1 MYHRRLKTLLIIVSV
16 LILPLNNSK
25 LTHTNNVSGNSNSP
39 GFKQIIINADGA
51 QELVIYTHDSFLA
64 WGLDPET
71 TLNAAFDDWGVANDV
86 TINLKLF
93 NGMVD
98 ALNSLI
104 IEKNAPVADVV
115 IGLDSVMIHRAKA
128 AEVLMPYSDA
138 NLENISTSLI
148 AALDPEKYLLPID
161 YGLIAFIF
169 DTEFISASN
178 YPELADLTFD
188 NLLTTFGEDFVVQD
202 PTLSATGINFLLYQI
217 LFYEEILGQDWKSW
231 WEAAKGLVTIDRSWS
246 DSWNRVFDVK
256 EDHMMV
262 SYGTDPAYNAYIYD
276 IFEQNA
282 AVIRYNST
290 KYSWMQIE
298 GIGLVNGAT
307 NVTLAKS
314 YIDFA
319 LSPDL
324 QNLLALNNWMFPA
337 NTEVVLPPSYDY
349 AITAENVTILND
361 LVAPD
366 YIGANYQMWLNEW
379 EQLIFDTGFW
389 WLWVLIPAVI
399 VFIAMV
405 VTIVLFTRSKKLDI
419 E

>member
-1 MYHRRLKTLLIIVSV
+1 MYKRNMKILLIIISV

-25 LTHTNNVSGNSNSP
+25 LTYTNNVSGYSNSP
-39 GFKQIIINADGA
+39 GFKQIIINAAGD

-64 WGLDPET
+64 WGSDPET
-71 TLNAAFDDWGVANDV
+71 TLNTAFHDWGVANDV

-93 NGMVD
+93 SGMVN

-104 IEKNAPVADVV
+104 LEKSAPVADVI
-115 IGLDSVMIHRAKA
+115 IGLDSVMVNRAKEA
-128 AEVLMPYSDA
+128 DVLMPYADA

-178 YPELADLTFD
+178 NPELAELTFE

-231 WEAAKGLVTIDRSWS
+231 WEAAKGLVTIDQSWS
-246 DSWNRVFDVK
+246 DSWDRVFGTK

-262 SYGTDPAYNAYIYD
+262 SYGTDPAYNAYFNYS
-276 IFEQNA
+276 FEQNA
-282 AVIRYNST
+282 ALISKDST

-319 LSPDL
+319 LSPAM
-324 QNLLALNNWMFPA
+324 QNLIAVNNWMFPA
-337 NTEVVLPPSYDY
+337 NTEVTLPPCYDY
-349 AITAENVTILND
+349 AITVENVTILND
-361 LVAPD
+361 LVTSD
-366 YIGANYQMWLNEW
+366 YIGANYQTWLNEW

-389 WLWVLIPAVI
+389 WLWVLIPAVV
-399 VFIAMV
+399 VFIAIIATV
-405 VTIVLFTRSKKLDI
+405 VIFTRGKKLDI

>member
-1 MYHRRLKTLLIIVSV
+1 MHHRQMKTLLIIVSI

-25 LTHTNNVSGNSNSP
+25 LTHSNNVSGYSNSP
-39 GFKQIIINADGA
+39 KFQQIIINAGA
-51 QELVIYTHDSFLA
+51 DQELIIYTHDSFLA
-64 WGLDPET
+64 WGLDPQT
-71 TLNAAFDDWGVANDV
+71 TLNAAFSDWGVANDV

-93 NGMVD
+93 GGMVN

-104 IEKNAPVADVV
+104 FEKNAPVADVV
-115 IGLDSVMIHRAKA
+115 IGLDSIMVNRAKD
-128 AEVLMPYSDA
+128 AEVLMPYTDA

-161 YGLIAFIF
+161 YGLIALIF

-178 YPELADLTFD
+178 SPELADLTFD
-188 NLLTTFGEDFVVQD
+188 NLLTAFGEDFVVQD

-217 LFYEEILGQDWKSW
+217 IFYKEILDQDWKDW
-231 WEAAKGLVTIDRSWS
+231 WRAAKGLVTISRSWS
-246 DSWNRVFDVK
+246 DSWSRVFSDK
-256 EDHMMV
+256 QDHMMV
-262 SYGTDPAYNAYIYD
+262 SYGTDPAYNAFFNYS
-276 IFEQNA
+276 FEQNA
-282 AVIRYNST
+282 ALISKDST

-319 LSPDL
+319 LSPAF

-337 NTEVVLPPSYDY
+337 NTEVALPPSYDY

-361 LVAPD
+361 FVTPE
-366 YIGANYQMWLNEW
+366 YIGANYQIWLNEW

-389 WLWVLIPAVI
+389 WLWVLIPAV
-399 VFIAMV
+399 VALIAIIATV
-405 VTIVLFTRSKKLDI
+405 VIFTRSKKLDI